1 MAHGSV
7 QLVAGRGDFLIHV
20 TQRGHSALLWE
31 VIGLLRRVTVRLLS
45 SAVRT
50 VAGVP
55 TGERAAPG
63 GTRMSVDDVVEE
75 TDEPGWEV
83 DPDDDWALAVVATV
97 GRQLR
102 LRREAAGMRAGE
114 FAEAVGYSEDLV
126 YKIESGK
133 RIPRPEY
140 LDMADKVLNADGL
153 ISAMKEDVKKVRYP
167 KKVRDLAQMEARAVE
182 LQLYDP
188 LHIHGLLQTPEYARA
203 LLSMR
208 RPAYS
213 LEEVERFITARV
225 ARTAI
230 FERDPAPELS
240 FVLEEWT
247 LRRPLGGK
255 TVLHAQLGHLLEV
268 GQLRSVE
275 LQVLP
280 LDLEGHAG
288 VDGGI
293 EVLKFQDG
301 SAIGRSQV
309 VAGGRPVSD
318 PRQLRILE
326 LRYGIIR
333 AQALTPRES
342 MAFIEQLLGE
352 T

>member
-1 MAHGSV
+1 MSV
-7 QLVAGRGDFLIHV
+7 NGEAV
-20 TQRGHSALLWE
+20 
-31 VIGLLRRVTVRLLS
+31 RVTTETDR
-45 SAVRT
+45 
-50 VAGVP
+50 
-55 TGERAAPG
+55 
-63 GTRMSVDDVVEE
+63 

-102 LRREAAGMRAGE
+102 LRREAAGMRVGD
-114 FAEAVGYSEDLV
+114 FAVAVGYGDDLV

-140 LDMADKVLNADGL
+140 LDTADELFNAGGL

-188 LHIHGLLQTPEYARA
+188 LSIHGLLQHPEYARA

-213 LEEVERFITARV
+213 TDEVEQFIAARV
-225 ARTAI
+225 ARKAI

-240 FVLEEWT
+240 FTLEEWT
-247 LRRPLGGK
+247 LRRPLGGRA
-255 TVLHAQLGHLLEV
+255 VLRVQLEHLLEA
-268 GQLRSVE
+268 GRLRNVE
-275 LQVLP
+275 LQVMP
-280 LDLEGHAG
+280 MERDEHAG
-288 VDGGI
+288 VDGSI
-293 EVLKFQDG
+293 EVLKFEDG
-301 SAIGRSQV
+301 SAIGRSPA
-309 VAGGRPVSD
+309 VANGRPVHD
-318 PRQLRILE
+318 LKQLRILE

-333 AQALTPRES
+333 SQALTPRES
-342 MAFIEQLLGE
+342 TAFIEQLLGE